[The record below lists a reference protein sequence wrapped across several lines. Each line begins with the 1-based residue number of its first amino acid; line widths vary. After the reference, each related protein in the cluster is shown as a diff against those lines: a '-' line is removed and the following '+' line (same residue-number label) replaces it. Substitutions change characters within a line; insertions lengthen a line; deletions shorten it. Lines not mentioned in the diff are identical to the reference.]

1 MARYLLAP
9 ITTAAAVVITFAIR
23 PLVNPSLT
31 PPFILAVA
39 IAALYGGWG
48 PGALASILSVVA
60 LATWFFPPF
69 GSDTAADVARLLLFL
84 TVALVTS
91 WIAGSVIRRR
101 EEALRHSA
109 ESERLR
115 HLAEEAAAEA
125 EMATQQALDAGRQAE
140 DEARKATDAALEAEL
155 AAQDAAEALVRQ
167 QEAEASLRRSEEEL
181 SDFFDTAS
189 TGLHWVDEQGTIIR
203 VNQAELDMLG
213 YSREECLGHP
223 VADFHVDRPV
233 IEEMLRRLLNGENIR
248 EHSARLRCKDGQI
261 KHVMIDS
268 SGYFVNGR
276 FLHTR
281 CFIRDVTLE
290 RQAQEAISRLAAIV
304 TSSNDAIVGKTLDGV
319 ITSWNEAAERI
330 FGYRR
335 DEIVGSSIF
344 KLIPPEHHDQ
354 EREILERLRRGEPVA
369 FSEAERIRSD
379 GRRIWISLSVSP
391 VRDQTGAIIGAAS
404 IKRDVTDRKL
414 LEERL
419 RDTQRL
425 QAVGQLAG
433 GIAHEANNQMSV
445 VLGGSH
451 FLLRRKDL
459 PEGARTDLEQIRRAA
474 ERTAAITQQLLAFSR
489 RQRLQIEDVD
499 LNAVIESIGPMLRR
513 TLTENQRLVVELGSV
528 GGFVRADAR
537 QLEQVLLNMTLNA
550 RDAMTKGGELTLQ
563 TGEVVLDPDG
573 AGAGGNPRRYV
584 RDGHDT
590 GYRHRDGSGHT
601 RSPLRALL
609 HDEGGGARHRTRDVG
624 RSRNR
629 EPARRAHPG
638 RQHART
644 RHHVPAVL
652 PRCLADETRAPGR
665 PSSPHFATSGAVTL
679 VVEDDPQVRGMT
691 ARALSEA
698 GYTVLE
704 ASSGGAALDLIRA
717 HRGRLDLVLSDIGMP
732 GMDGYQLA
740 RHLQQER
747 PGLPVMLMTGYGD
760 GAQRPGTLARGI
772 PVIHKPFSPDDLART
787 VGELL
792 AGREP
797 GV

>member
-48 PGALASILSVVA
+48 PGVLASILSVVA

-69 GSDTAADVARLLLFL
+69 GSDTAADLARLLLFL

-223 VADFHVDRPV
+223 VSDFHVDRPV
-233 IEEMLRRLLNGENIR
+233 IEDILRRLLNGENIR
-248 EHSARLRCKDGQI
+248 GHPARLRCKDGQI

-268 SGYFVNGR
+268 SGYFVDGR

-281 CFIRDVTLE
+281 CFTRDVTLE

-319 ITSWNEAAERI
+319 ITSWNAAAERI
-330 FGYRR
+330 FGYMR

-354 EREILERLRRGEPVA
+354 EREILARLRNGELFA
-369 FSEAERIRSD
+369 FSEAERIRKD

-404 IKRDVTDRKL
+404 IKRDVTDRRL

-451 FLLRRKDL
+451 FLLRRTDL
-459 PEGARTDLEQIRRAA
+459 PEDARTDLEQIRRAA

-513 TLTENQRLVVELGSV
+513 TLTEDQRLVVELGSV

-550 RDAMTKGGELTLQ
+550 RDAMTKGGVLTLQ
-563 TGEVVLDPDG
+563 TGEVVLDTDG
-573 AGAGGNPRRYV
+573 EGREGIVAGTYETV
-584 RDGHDT
+584 TIQDT
-590 GYRHRDGSGHT
+590 GIGMD
-601 RSPLRALL
+601 RATLDRL
-609 HDEGGGARHRTRDVG
+609 FEPFFTTKAVG
-624 RSRNR
+624 RGTGLGMSVVHGIVSQLGGHIRVDST
-629 EPARRAHPG
+629 PG
-638 RQHART
+638 RGT
-644 RHHVPAVL
+644 RFRLFFPVASPMRL
-652 PRCLADETRAPGR
+652 ERPGR

-740 RHLQQER
+740 HHLQQER

-760 GAQRPGTLARGI
+760 GAQRPGALASGI
-772 PVIHKPFSPDDLART
+772 PVIHKPFSPDHLARA

-797 GV
+797 EA